1 MKRSLYSFVFCDN
14 ALLGANVPQ
23 ASRTDLLGPAVLQ
36 TEARNCQSLAGMP
49 AFRKAQAQLDSRL
62 PGASDDLYRAYV
74 SFEKQHGDRDAIE
87 EAPDMHAGHCRS
99 S

>member
-1 MKRSLYSFVFCDN
+1 
-14 ALLGANVPQ
+14 
-23 ASRTDLLGPAVLQ
+23 
-36 TEARNCQSLAGMP
+36 MP